1 MKVRFVAALL
11 VSFATCVNAFA
22 PVRTVR
28 GVPARSTVSKDEYGM
43 NSATIRYSWQQ
54 PQNSYGAPAY
64 GAQGQAAYGAPAQ
77 GAYGSQ
83 AQNSYGAQGNN
94 AFGAQGSQ
102 NQFGNQG
109 GGGALPYGWSEEND
123 GQGNT
128 YYYNQQ
134 TGESA
139 WERPGGMQQQHQ
151 QQQVSDSAQNLART
165 SRPAAAPPTPPA
177 RACARA

>member
-1 MKVRFVAALL
+1 MKAQFVAALL
-11 VSFATCVNAFA
+11 VSLATCGNAFA
-22 PVRTVR
+22 PVRTGR

-54 PQNSYGAPAY
+54 PQNSFGAPQGQQGF
-64 GAQGQAAYGAPAQ
+64 GAQGQQGFGAQGQQAYGAPAQ
-77 GAYGSQ
+77 QAYG
-83 AQNSYGAQGNN
+83 
-94 AFGAQGSQ
+94 

-109 GGGALPYGWSEEND
+109 GAGALPFGWSEEND

-139 WERPGGMQQQHQ
+139 WERPGGMQQQ
-151 QQQVSDSAQNLART
+151 QQQVSNMAGY
-165 SRPAAAPPTPPA
+165 
-177 RACARA
+177 